1 MKFKN
6 LTQKNFILKILEQ
19 FVKTN
24 PFLYKFAMIL
34 NSHILRNF
42 FPESDFTGLKYINFP
57 KKKIVY
63 GNLVEKLRNKILEF
77 FDERMKT
84 VTIRL
89 DYQHSRQLANI
100 YEWSRVDKIDY
111 QEEGILMTLTTIPGN
126 LDRLRHQMG
135 VNFTEMN

>member
-1 MKFKN
+1 MKEWVQEKALLMLKKLYPEAVFVSVRNNEKN
-6 LTQKNFILKILEQ
+6 
-19 FVKTN
+19 
-24 PFLYKFAMIL
+24 
-34 NSHILRNF
+34 
-42 FPESDFTGLKYINFP
+42 GLKSYS
-57 KKKIVY
+57 
-63 GNLVEKLRNKILEF
+63 NLVEKLRNKILEF